1 MNIKITN
8 FNKLYHKN
16 NNNNNN
22 NNIDNNN
29 NNNNNNNNI
38 NNNSLRKYWKYWVDV
53 QRGIVSSQGERD
65 PL

>member
-22 NNIDNNN
+22 NNNIDNNN
-29 NNNNNNNNI
+29 NNNNNNSFVKYVHNRII
-38 NNNSLRKYWKYWVDV
+38 NF
-53 QRGIVSSQGERD
+53 
-65 PL
+65 